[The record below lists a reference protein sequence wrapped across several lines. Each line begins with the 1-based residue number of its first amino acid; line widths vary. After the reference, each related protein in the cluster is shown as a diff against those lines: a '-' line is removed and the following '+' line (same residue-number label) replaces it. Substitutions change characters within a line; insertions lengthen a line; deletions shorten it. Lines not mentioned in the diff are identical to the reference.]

1 MPTDLNPE
9 HVHELTAFIS
19 RSPFPAHLG
28 MELVSFAAGRATVR
42 LVVRDYHFQPYGIVH
57 GGVLSSL
64 IDTATF
70 WAIYTEIPEADGLVS
85 LDLKL
90 NYLEA
95 VKGGTLLAE
104 GRAIRQGKAI
114 SYAEA
119 RVYDE
124 KRRLIVHGTSTL
136 KVMPGWGLKTRA
148 PKFISQEL

>member
-1 MPTDLNPE
+1 MSDLNPE
-9 HVHELTAFIS
+9 HVRELTSFIS
-19 RSPFPAHLG
+19 RSPFPGHLG

-42 LVVRDYHFQPYGIVH
+42 LKVRDFHFQPYGIVH

-70 WAIYTEIPEADGLVS
+70 WAVYTGIPEADGLVS

-95 VKGGTLLAE
+95 VRGGALLAE
-104 GRAIRQGKAI
+104 GRAIRQGKGI
-114 SYAEA
+114 CYAEA

-124 KRRLIVHGTSTL
+124 KECLIVHGTSTL
-136 KVMPGWGLKTRA
+136 KVMPGWGLKTST
-148 PKFISQEL
+148 PKFVTSP